1 MHRLSPWYGLAGP
14 AVGRSRSAREPPA
27 AGPISTRSR
36 RGATG
41 STSSAAKQSAPG
53 RMFRTEMALSPPRI
67 GSTASDPTCTR
78 NTSSTSRSQMCARE
92 CTHPLRAIVRAGV
105 QGWVLEQGEGS
116 HNRGQQLVVH
126 GDARRTVDSTYSR
139 CCSSTLLRSAPP
151 ETHRPATS
159 VPHLRRT
166 VRWTSL
172 EHIPRAGAPAAAL
185 SWPLGAGR
193 EHAWKQVAEA

>member
-1 MHRLSPWYGLAGP
+1 
-14 AVGRSRSAREPPA
+14 
-27 AGPISTRSR
+27 
-36 RGATG
+36 
-41 STSSAAKQSAPG
+41 
-53 RMFRTEMALSPPRI
+53 MALSPPRI
-67 GSTASDPTCTR
+67 GPVTSDLTCTR

-116 HNRGQQLVVH
+116 LNRGQQLVVH
-126 GDARRTVDSTYSR
+126 GAARRTVDLKCSR
-139 CCSSTLLRSAPP
+139 SCSSTLLSSAPP

-193 EHAWKQVAEA
+193 EHAWKQVAEVSGTGYLKLQLPTGVATPAASAAELQLGSPHPRSCHW